1 MKTTF
6 RTAAITLAALLAAA
20 CSDSPVAPDAAQQ
33 PRAEVPGQPSR
44 LLTNAEGDE
53 MVRHAANKIGTPYSC
68 HNCVY
73 QLGDARMNCSGLVM
87 YAYYKTT
94 GRNIQANVYEQA
106 TMGVRLSRSELRRGD
121 LVFTDNNNGVAIYAG
136 NGVVI
141 MASSYWGEVRRIEM
155 QYLNVNQFRRLP

>member
-1 MKTTF
+1 MKTIF
-6 RTAAITLAALLAAA
+6 RTTVLVLGAVLMAA
-20 CSDSPVAPDAAQQ
+20 CTDTPVMPDAAQG
-33 PRAEVPGQPSR
+33 PRAEAPDQPSR
-44 LLTNAEGDE
+44 QMTANEGDE
-53 MVRHAANKIGTPYSC
+53 MARHAANKIGTPYSC

-94 GRNIQANVYEQA
+94 GRRIQANVYEQA
-106 TMGVRLSRSELRRGD
+106 TMGVRVSRSELRRGD
-121 LVFTDNNNGVAIYAG
+121 LVFTDNNSGVAVYAG

-141 MASSYWGEVRRIEM
+141 MASSYWEEVRRIDM